1 MIKQLIAVIGLS
13 LSVNAVAQT
22 DTFEQCI
29 AGLQQT
35 ARQQQVSERVVNEV
49 LGNLRQQTRVIELD
63 RSQPEFTQTFADYF
77 NKRVT
82 DKRIA
87 QGRELYNKHSDFLAK
102 LTQQYGV
109 PSQYLIAFW
118 GLETNF
124 GSYLGKMP
132 TLDVLAT
139 LACDQRRSEFFSSE
153 LITAL
158 KLLEREQLSPEQMK
172 GSWAGAMGHTQ
183 FMPSAY
189 MQYAVDGDNDGKI
202 DLWNSHHDALASAA
216 HFLKN
221 LGWQTTERW
230 GREVM
235 LPKDFPY
242 ADTGLKQKQPL
253 TAWRALGVKR
263 NDGRLLPALDDM
275 QGAILVPMG
284 HSGPAFIAYSNFSVI
299 MRWNYSESYAIAV
312 GHLAD
317 RIAGGAGLK
326 QSLQTDSPRLS
337 SSLVVTM
344 QQRLNDQG
352 FDAGK
357 ADGIIGSGTRAA
369 LRNFQSQ
376 QGLIADG
383 YPSFSTLAALGV
395 DMGVDMSVDAQSTA
409 TP

>member
-77 NKRVT
+77 KKRVT

-87 QGRELYNKHSDFLAK
+87 QGRELYNKHSDFLAE

-263 NDGRLLPALDDM
+263 NDGRPLPALDDM

>member
-1 MIKQLIAVIGLS
+1 MIKPLIAAIALS
-13 LSVNAVAQT
+13 LSLSATAQQ
-22 DTFEQCI
+22 DNFQQCLE
-29 AGLQQT
+29 GLQQT
-35 ARQQQVSERVVNEV
+35 ARQQQLSKQVVDEV
-49 LGNLRQQTRVIELD
+49 LGSLRQQKRVLELD
-63 RSQPEFTQTFADYF
+63 RSQPEFTQTFADYL
-77 NKRVT
+77 NKRIT
-82 DKRIA
+82 KQRIA
-87 QGRELYNKHSDFLAK
+87 KARQLYAKHGDFLAQ
-102 LTQQYGV
+102 LTRQYGV
-109 PSQYLIAFW
+109 PGQYLIAFW

-139 LACDQRRSEFFSSE
+139 LACDQRRSEFFSRE

-158 KLLEREQLSPEQMK
+158 KLLEREQLTPEQMH

-202 DLWNSHHDALASAA
+202 DLWNSHQDALASAA

-235 LPKDFPY
+235 LPKDFAY
-242 ADTGLKQKQPL
+242 TNTGLKQKQPL

-263 NDGRLLPALDDM
+263 NDGGPLPALNM
-275 QGAILVPMG
+275 RGAILVPMG
-284 HSGPAFIAYSNFSVI
+284 HSGPAFIAYHNFSVI

-317 RIAGGAGLK
+317 RIAGGSSLK
-326 QSLQTDSPRLS
+326 QSLETNTPRLTPR
-337 SSLVVTM
+337 LVITL

-352 FDAGK
+352 FNAGK

-369 LRNFQSQ
+369 LRHFQNQ

-383 YPSFSTLAALGV
+383 YPSFSTLAALGIT
-395 DMGVDMSVDAQSTA
+395 TA
-409 TP
+409 TSGQQPH

>member
-1 MIKQLIAVIGLS
+1 MIKQFITVIGLS
-13 LSVNAVAQT
+13 FSVGAMAQPN
-22 DTFEQCI
+22 DFQQCI
-29 AGLQQT
+29 QGLQQT
-35 ARQQQVSERVVNEV
+35 ARQQQVPERVVDEV
-49 LGNLRQQTRVIELD
+49 LGKLQQQTRVIELD

-82 DKRIA
+82 EQRISKARQLFAEKR
-87 QGRELYNKHSDFLAK
+87 EFLDQ

-109 PSQYLIAFW
+109 PGQYLIAFW

-139 LACDQRRSEFFSSE
+139 LACDQRRSEYFSSE

-158 KLLEREQLSPEQMK
+158 KLLEREQLSPQQMK

-189 MQYAVDGDNDGKI
+189 MQYAVDGDNDGKV
-202 DLWNSHHDALASAA
+202 DLWNSHRDALASAA

-230 GREVM
+230 GREVV

-242 ADTGLKQKQPL
+242 ADTGLKYKQPL
-253 TAWRALGVKR
+253 SVWRELGVAR
-263 NDGRLLPALDDM
+263 SDGALLPALDM

-284 HSGPAFIAYSNFSVI
+284 HTGPAFIAYSNFSVI
-299 MRWNYSESYAIAV
+299 MRWNYSESYALAV

-317 RIAGGAGLK
+317 RITGGTGLK
-326 QSLQTDSPRLS
+326 QAFATDTPRLTPR
-337 SSLVVTM
+337 LVIDM
-344 QQRLNDQG
+344 QQRLNQAG

-369 LRNFQSQ
+369 LRNYQSQ
-376 QGLIADG
+376 QGMIADG

-395 DMGVDMSVDAQSTA
+395 SNKPADKSSDE
-409 TP
+409 